1 MAYSTTTLKANA
13 EAIISGLGGSPSIKE
28 LTIASKAA
36 QGLDCSNYSTL
47 EAAIQ
52 AKIDAQTTS
61 TPDAEIMLASLLVGA
76 TQAKT
81 HTYFDTRTVTSSV
94 NSYPVPANASR
105 CWVTCSAGASSRYG
119 GSVTEYEIGV
129 SPGGIIQP
137 VTLGT
142 TIIIGNLEIGW
153 GNTSPTAYVKFG
165 GVIQPVGSL
174 GVNSVVYNQVRSD
187 VTLKFEIVEVVE

>member
-1 MAYSTTTLKANA
+1 MTYATTTLKANV
-13 EAIISGLGGSPSIKE
+13 EAIISGLGSSPTVKE

-81 HTYFDTRTVTSSV
+81 HTYFDTQTVTTSKS
-94 NSYPVPANASR
+94 SYPVPANSSR
-105 CWVTCSAGASSRYG
+105 CWVTCSAGASSLYG

-129 SPGGIIQP
+129 SPGGTLQP
-137 VTLGT
+137 VTIGT
-142 TIIIGNLEIGW
+142 TTTIGNLEIGW
-153 GNTSPTAYVKFG
+153 GNTSATAHVKFG
-165 GVIQPVGSL
+165 GVIQPVGLL
-174 GVNSVVYNQVRSD
+174 GVNTPVYGQVNSD

>member
-1 MAYSTTTLKANA
+1 MTYSTTTLKANA
-13 EAIISGLGGSPSIKE
+13 EAIISGLGSSPTVKE

-36 QGLDCSNYSTL
+36 QGLNCSNYSTL

-52 AKIDAQTTS
+52 AKINAQTTS

-81 HTYFDTRTVTSSV
+81 HTYFDTQTVTTSV

-105 CWVTCSAGASSRYG
+105 CWVTCSAGAPSLYG

-129 SPGGIIQP
+129 SPGGTLQP

-142 TIIIGNLEIGW
+142 TTIVGNLEIAVGTTP
-153 GNTSPTAYVKFG
+153 NTTYVKFG

-174 GVNSVVYNQVRSD
+174 GVNTPVYDQRNSD